1 MADVSGVIAE
11 LEGDYA
17 VVRLDDDGA
26 GCGRCH
32 EPGGCGG
39 RNIGKM
45 FCSTPRTY
53 RVLNPGGAKVGALVT
68 IVIAEGAVRRSAAL
82 AYAMPLC
89 GLFIG
94 TFAGSAMFGEPG
106 ALVGALVGLLVAWII
121 LYRVNRSRWVGDRFQ
136 PYIRP

>member
-1 MADVSGVIAE
+1 MADVSGVIVAR
-11 LEGDYA
+11 EGDHA
-17 VVRLDDDGA
+17 VVRLDDDSA

-39 RNIGKM
+39 QNIGKM

-53 RVLNPGGAKVGALVT
+53 RVLNPVGAKTGTHVT

-94 TFAGSAMFGEPG
+94 ALAGSAISGEPG
-106 ALVGALVGLLVAWII
+106 ALVGAVVGLLGAWIT
-121 LYRVNRSRWVGDRFQ
+121 LYRVNRSSWVGDRFQ
-136 PYIRP
+136 PYIRQ

>member
-1 MADVSGVIAE
+1 MAEVSGVIVE
-11 LEGDYA
+11 LADEHA
-17 VVRLDDDGA
+17 VVRLDEDGV

-53 RVLNPGGAKVGALVT
+53 RVLNPGGAKPGSRVT

-94 TFAGSAMFGEPG
+94 TFTGSAIFGEPG
-106 ALVGALVGLLVAWII
+106 ALVGAVVGLLIAWI
-121 LYRVNRSRWVGDRFQ
+121 LLHRVNRWRLVDGFQ
-136 PYIRP
+136 PYIRQ